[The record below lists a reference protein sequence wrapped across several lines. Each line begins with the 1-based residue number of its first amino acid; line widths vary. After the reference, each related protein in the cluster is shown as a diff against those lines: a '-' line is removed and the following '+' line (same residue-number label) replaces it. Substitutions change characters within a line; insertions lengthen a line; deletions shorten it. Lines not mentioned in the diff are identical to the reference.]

1 MKITKRQLKKIINE
15 AMPAG
20 GVPDVVGAVTGVY
33 GEEERQLLNDLGG
46 MYSDM
51 YKELYRRRPKIPMFK
66 TIEEAEAAVE
76 EIWGEYGAKNRAR
89 EAREKE
95 DLEFI
100 ELERRMQEL
109 MPGEYDIELPMQSG
123 MGRRLESRMRVTKRQ
138 LRRIIKEEK
147 AKLMREASPEPG
159 SGTQEEWHRVEREN
173 YINFLI
179 EDGVNIEM
187 DNPLLTNEQLHA
199 ILRITRGQTKIGL
212 G

>member
-1 MKITKRQLKKIINE
+1 IIHE

-33 GEEERQLLNDLGG
+33 GEEERQLLDDLGG

-76 EIWGEYGAKNRAR
+76 EIWGEYAAVNRAR
-89 EAREKE
+89 EAQEKA

-100 ELERRMQEL
+100 EMERKMQEM
-109 MPGEYDIELPMQSG
+109 MPGEYDYEHVPKRSG
-123 MGRRLESRMRVTKRQ
+123 MGRRMENRMRVTKRQ

-147 AKLMREASPEPG
+147 RKLMREASPEPG

-173 YINFLI
+173 LINFLI

-187 DNPLLTNEQLHA
+187 DNPFLTNEQLNA
-199 ILRITRGQTKIGL
+199 ILRITRGQTTVG
-212 G
+212 